1 MNEVETGD
9 PPLLTRVAA
18 FSVTAMVI
26 SIVAYLGAI
35 GAGLLI
41 GRYLLETLFGN
52 VRLRTAFDII
62 SLIEVVLVIGAYKLI
77 VGRLGEHPR
86 DDLPFASGPKGL
98 ALGLLV
104 GLAIMALIVAV
115 SAALGVYRI
124 TATGSPSELTH
135 ELIATAI
142 LPGFTEEI
150 LCRGILLRWIEDFAG
165 SWVGLAVSSIA
176 FGFAHYYNPN
186 STVVADLFIAV
197 EAGVLLG
204 GAYMLTRSLWVP
216 VGIHAGWNFAEGE
229 IFGVPDSGIPVHG
242 LLQAKL
248 SGPEFLT
255 GGGFG
260 LEASLITFGVA
271 TAAGVSIV
279 YLAVR
284 RGQLVRPWWVR
295 RRLALSGSPRN

>member
-1 MNEVETGD
+1 
-9 PPLLTRVAA
+9 
-18 FSVTAMVI
+18 MVI

-35 GAGLLI
+35 GTGLLI
-41 GRYLLETLFGN
+41 GGYLLETLLGN
-52 VRLRTAFDII
+52 VRPRTAFDVI
-62 SLIEVVLVIGAYKLI
+62 SLLEVVLVIGAYKLI

-86 DDLPFASGPKGL
+86 DDLPLASAPKKL

-104 GLAIMALIVAV
+104 GLAIMSLIVAL

-124 TATGSPSELTH
+124 TATGSPNEFTH
-135 ELIATAI
+135 ALIASAI
-142 LPGFTEEI
+142 LPGFAEEI
-150 LCRGILLRWIEDFAG
+150 LFRGILLRWIEEFAG
-165 SWVGLAVSSIA
+165 SWVGLVLSSIA

-242 LLQAKL
+242 LLRAKL

-260 LEASLITFGVA
+260 VEASLITLSVG
-271 TAAGVSIV
+271 TAVGVSIV

-284 RGQLVRPWWVR
+284 RGQVIQPRWVR
-295 RRLALSGSPRN
+295 QRLALSGSPTS